1 MKKLFIFSLVLFIV
15 LLPLNSCGIG
25 KIATVNGILDQ
36 ATPGTLAEDLR
47 DKCDPAFIEGGFST
61 FLAISINLETM
72 EIELASRL
80 SDAVFE
86 VWTFRGLNG
95 VAVVLLDKAF
105 GAQTIVD
112 AKWAPTPSI
121 LEWEVAKWAMLDN

>member
-1 MKKLFIFSLVLFIV
+1 M
-15 LLPLNSCGIG
+15 
-25 KIATVNGILDQ
+25 
-36 ATPGTLAEDLR
+36 R

-105 GAQTIVD
+105 GA
-112 AKWAPTPSI
+112 
-121 LEWEVAKWAMLDN
+121 